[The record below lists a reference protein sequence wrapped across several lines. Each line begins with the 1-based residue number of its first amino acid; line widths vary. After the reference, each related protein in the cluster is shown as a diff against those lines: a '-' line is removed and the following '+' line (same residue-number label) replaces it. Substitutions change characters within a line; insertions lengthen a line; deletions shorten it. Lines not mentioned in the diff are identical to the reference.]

1 MTMRNSDDRSTDQW
15 LSDTAAR
22 METAQRNTGTMQ
34 QKTIGLKDGD
44 CLTITEDYRG
54 RVSVVRIN
62 DRRKMVA
69 RAEL

>member
-1 MTMRNSDDRSTDQW
+1 
-15 LSDTAAR
+15 
-22 METAQRNTGTMQ
+22 MQ